1 MLSTPKAKAELFLA
15 SSLYDGLEDNNI
27 TQVTTLLLNKEA
39 DPNVLIPSQGIT
51 PFHLVIGNDSETFAE
66 EVTKLFL
73 RHGGNPNIKSVDG
86 MTPVHVAAAWGRLDV
101 LELLLSNG
109 GDPLLL
115 DDDGR
120 SPFHYAFDEAHY
132 DAIATLGKYC
142 GESFEEDLNLKYSIA
157 LDKVVVSNGGVMA
170 EYAVSEDTSTMAG
183 NKHPDIQKS
192 HIFNNNNADAAVNLN
207 NGKTGNQVSNLFAR
221 YPANIDSTMT
231 TTDES
236 STSLPKHINIRRHKK
251 CLPRS
256 RKNGLDHNLNNKERF
271 KCGERNMMNENLV
284 FDWCPVSHLNN
295 EANIEEPFF
304 LEPRKEGEN
313 MPRISSP
320 KTDIKSVE
328 ATSDARTKFRDVKT
342 TETVLQHNTKTAS
355 KNKIIHKTPLRC
367 PKREPFSERKK
378 TPSTT
383 GKTMHNLN
391 VKTTSNGREFSPN
404 KKAALFRTPSKQGLE
419 KTSYSPDCSIVSKSP
434 NLIVT
439 PTNAYKKLHAEG
451 KLSTNS
457 TAVQMSK
464 HSKRRPVCSI
474 NQVSECRKNVINGDN
489 GKNLSVLCKP
499 TDLGYMQMKKMVL
512 SPNRLHTSP
521 MQSERHIYI
530 PNLTDSA
537 KEKKTLS
544 AKPTKIVTP
553 SYSTTCSP
561 ATPFNKTYNKSDY
574 FDAAGFS
581 PNIEKATPFF
591 DRRTLT
597 KRIAIKL
604 EETMY
609 DDDSDK
615 SILPMD
621 SNQISDIPR
630 TETQLQDD
638 ISTKIKLKD
647 CIPTELPALGID
659 DNNHFNYWKRRL
671 NPKLPVTNERNEI
684 VNTVIDS
691 TRNEVADGVS
701 HRSDNLNGN
710 STETNNTIHLPKEAI
725 EYGTL
730 KPDLNILAGNHVRVR
745 SIGLKNENNEK
756 LTLRPCPHVS
766 NLKETDDSLAHT
778 DHSSYFSD
786 TYIEDETDSANFSK
800 TDSLMKPHQL
810 TKNKSASYDSL
821 AKARSKL
828 SQNQCNF
835 PLDLVN
841 NKCFSDRKSSGLLSN
856 VTSSTN
862 TSSYASFVSIEEEY
876 KYEDAEEG
884 VILLERRLLVTP
896 VNIPIIK
903 PEVNCSSPS
912 EKGSDCLDDKSTES
926 YTSSLPS
933 SLVFMDSETLR
944 AELTKLI
951 GHPPGPIT
959 ATTRHVYLKRLWK
972 LQKLTPSL
980 PCPKI
985 AASPKFSM
993 EIERTLRSESWVND
1007 LSLYETL
1014 EQQVFSEFSKPDPT
1028 RRWREGTIK
1037 SSFNYLLMDPR
1048 ITDNLPRRVD
1058 ALSSIECWRSF
1069 LSSIFYVGKGKRSRP
1084 YAHLYEAYGEWKRG
1098 NRSTSDKKM
1107 NYILDI
1113 WNSNCGVVCLHL
1125 FQNTIPVEAYTRE
1138 AAMIDALGLDRLKN
1152 SKSGEYYGVAA
1163 TWSHHQKRTF
1173 GVYLL
1178 YKAMQILMNDGERQ
1192 LCPDNIG
1199 R

>member
-86 MTPVHVAAAWGRLDV
+86 MTPVHVAAAWGRLGV

-109 GDPLLL
+109 GDPLLV

-142 GESFEEDLNLKYSIA
+142 GESYEEDLNLKYSIA

-170 EYAVSEDTSTMAG
+170 EYAVSEDISTMDS
-183 NKHPDIQKS
+183 NKLPDFQKI
-192 HIFNNNNADAAVNLN
+192 HIFNNNNVDVAVNLN
-207 NGKTGNQVSNLFAR
+207 NGESGNHVFNLCAR
-221 YPANIDSTMT
+221 HPANIDSTMT
-231 TTDES
+231 TADES
-236 STSLPKHINIRRHKK
+236 STSLPKHINIRRHKR

-256 RKNGLDHNLNNKERF
+256 RKNGLDQNLNNNDRF
-271 KCGERNMMNENLV
+271 ECRERNMMNENLQSNG
-284 FDWCPVSHLNN
+284 CPISHLNN
-295 EANIEEPFF
+295 ETNIEEPFF
-304 LEPRKEGEN
+304 LEPQKKGEN

-320 KTDIKSVE
+320 KTNKKSVE
-328 ATSDARTKFRDVKT
+328 TACEIRSKFRDIKM
-342 TETVLQHNTKTAS
+342 TETAPHHNIKTSS

-367 PKREPFSERKK
+367 LKREPFSERKK

-383 GKTMHNLN
+383 GKTVHNLN
-391 VKTTSNGREFSPN
+391 VKTTPIGREFSPN
-404 KKAALFRTPSKQGLE
+404 KKTAPFRTPSKQGPE
-419 KTSYSPDCSIVSKSP
+419 KTLYSPDCSIVSKSP
-434 NLIVT
+434 NLIIT
-439 PTNAYKKLHAEG
+439 PTNAYKKLHAGG
-451 KLSTNS
+451 KISTNS

-464 HSKRRPVCSI
+464 HSKRRPVCSV
-474 NQVSECRKNVINGDN
+474 NQISECRKNFINGDS
-489 GKNLSVLCKP
+489 GKNLFAASCKL
-499 TDLGYMQMKKMVL
+499 TDLGYMQMKETVL

-521 MQSERHIYI
+521 TQSERYMYT

-537 KEKKTLS
+537 KQKKTLP
-544 AKPTKIVTP
+544 AKRTKIITP
-553 SYSTTCSP
+553 SYSKLRSP
-561 ATPFNKTYNKSDY
+561 ATPFNETYNKSDY
-574 FDAAGFS
+574 FDAAGLS
-581 PNIEKATPFF
+581 PNIENANPFL

-609 DDDSDK
+609 DDDSDQ
-615 SILPMD
+615 SILPVD
-621 SNQISDIPR
+621 SNQILDIPK
-630 TETQLQDD
+630 TETQLQEDTR
-638 ISTKIKLKD
+638 TKIKVKD
-647 CIPTELPALGID
+647 CIATELQALRID
-659 DNNHFNYWKRRL
+659 DNNRFNHWKRRL
-671 NPKLPVTNERNEI
+671 NPNLPVTNEQVQI
-684 VNTVIDS
+684 ANTIIGS
-691 TRNEVADGVS
+691 TKNEVGDGMD
-701 HRSDNLNGN
+701 HRTNNLNSN
-710 STETNNTIHLPKEAI
+710 STQTNNNKHFTNKVI
-725 EYGTL
+725 EHRTF
-730 KPDLNILAGNHVRVR
+730 KPDLNILAANHIPAR
-745 SIGLKNENNEK
+745 SIGLKNKGNEK
-756 LTLRPCPHVS
+756 LALTTCSHVS
-766 NLKETDDSLAHT
+766 NLKEIDDSVALT

-786 TYIEDETDSANFSK
+786 TYTEDE
-800 TDSLMKPHQL
+800 TDSLMKPQQL
-810 TKNKSASYDSL
+810 IKNKSASYDNLS
-821 AKARSKL
+821 KARSKL
-828 SQNQCNF
+828 HQNQCNF
-835 PLDLVN
+835 PLDLASD
-841 NKCFSDRKSSGLLSN
+841 KCSSDRKSSALLSN

-903 PEVNCSSPS
+903 SEVKYSSPS
-912 EKGSDCLDDKSTES
+912 EKSSDCLDDES
-926 YTSSLPS
+926 SELYTSSLPS

-959 ATTRHVYLKRLWK
+959 ATTRHIYLKRLWK
-972 LQKLTPSL
+972 LQKLSPTSS
-980 PCPKI
+980 CPKI
-985 AASPKFSM
+985 AAPPKFSM
-993 EIERTLRSESWVND
+993 EIEKTLRSESWMND
-1007 LSLYETL
+1007 LSLYESL
-1014 EQQVFSEFSKPDPT
+1014 EQQVFGEFSNPDPT

-1058 ALSSIECWRSF
+1058 VLSSIERWRSF

-1098 NRSTSDKKM
+1098 NRSTSDKKI

-1163 TWSHHQKRTF
+1163 TWSHHQKRSF

-1178 YKAMQILMNDGERQ
+1178 YKAMQILMNEGERQ